1 MGIFLA
7 KGKSIKHQ
15 LNILPNKDLFTSF
28 EKRQATL
35 LGIST
40 KSTEIVDHYHMEWL
54 CETSL
59 LGACLIVDISKKC
72 RWTWSEHIFLA
83 SMVLKVLF
91 DFYFEDLT

>member
-7 KGKSIKHQ
+7 NGKSIKHQ

-40 KSTEIVDHYHMEWL
+40 KSTEIVD
-54 CETSL
+54 
-59 LGACLIVDISKKC
+59 II
-72 RWTWSEHIFLA
+72 TWSDYAKHL
-83 SMVLKVLF
+83 
-91 DFYFEDLT
+91 Y